1 MIDTPKFEKQNI
13 LQIAANLSEVFVAAT
28 FPSGDFYQVTLS
40 GKIKNATTRE
50 RDGGSL
56 GQGYS
61 FDELNDVSFQSK
73 LERYSESDD
82 TRIPEFFLGDYRLDL
97 NTNERKSLYIQLRC
111 KQEECKTV
119 IAILSLSNKSKNLEL
134 RVNLKPNDD
143 QKIKLTHDGL
153 VYAWSLWNR
162 NNYIDND

>member
-1 MIDTPKFEKQNI
+1 MIDTPKFARQNI
-13 LQIAANLSEVFVAAT
+13 LQIVANLSEVFVAAA
-28 FPSGDFYQVTLS
+28 FPSGDFYQVMLS

-61 FDELNDVSFQSK
+61 FDELNDLSFQSE
-73 LERYSESDD
+73 LDRYAETDD
-82 TRIPEFFLGDYRLDL
+82 TCIPEHFSGDYYL
-97 NTNERKSLYIQLRC
+97 NLNDDKRKYLYLQLRC
-111 KQEECKTV
+111 KQEEFKTAM
-119 IAILSLSNKSKNLEL
+119 AILSLSNKLNNLEL

-162 NNYIDND
+162 NN